1 MRQPVW
7 TIEMISTYQ
16 MILILLWK
24 TIGLG
29 METNNTKGALRSSG
43 GPWKMENSQVDSLLW
58 RLITSSQEP
67 WLRINFR
74 IQYHHSSLVVSLQTG
89 WAWTLFVVFSGDW
102 ARISCILVHTHF
114 FRLASLHFVLFHLS
128 HFESNFCKLIIC
140 PSPGLSKK
148 KLCNHLRS
156 HKKVVMLSCDTKI
169 YQITPIRTAIFSSCQ
184 NSPKDVKLAFF
195 SGFSYG
201 PRFSHCPSN
210 KRSGCFRK

>member
-1 MRQPVW
+1 
-7 TIEMISTYQ
+7 
-16 MILILLWK
+16 
-24 TIGLG
+24 
-29 METNNTKGALRSSG
+29 METNNKKGLGIEVLWGS
-43 GPWKMENSQVDSLLW
+43 MENDGKFTGRFFVMRW

-74 IQYHHSSLVVSLQTG
+74 IQYHHSGIVVSLQTG

-114 FRLASLHFVLFHLS
+114 FQLASLHFVLFHLS
-128 HFESNFCKLIIC
+128 HFEANCCKLIIC

-148 KLCNHLRS
+148 NLCNHLRS

-195 SGFSYG
+195 MGFSYG
-201 PRFSHCPSN
+201 PSFSAPASPSN
-210 KRSGCFRK
+210 KRSGCLRK